1 MMILN
6 IWYLRKEKSS
16 QVDFRKSKIFY
27 KNGSVSMAISW
38 LLFSYFSLAF
48 TLKYLLYTYIEI
60 NLPKFRFIVIQ
71 LFWRICILAPI
82 QQEAKH
88 DQEKISAEQKW
99 KVCWQSSAMFGLFT
113 HQAKIKIDPAVWCH
127 VRVFKFITW

>member
-1 MMILN
+1 
-6 IWYLRKEKSS
+6 
-16 QVDFRKSKIFY
+16 
-27 KNGSVSMAISW
+27 MAISW

-88 DQEKISAEQKW
+88 DQEKNQLNRNEKFVDKAQQ
-99 KVCWQSSAMFGLFT
+99 CLAFL
-113 HQAKIKIDPAVWCH
+113 HIKP
-127 VRVFKFITW
+127 KLK